1 MREVVANFRIL
12 RGSHRAACLCWLASH
27 SLALVSAFIP
37 RWQLAGERVRC
48 RFRARFT
55 VALIAGKSFHPRRS
69 DYLGIGVVPCRALFR
84 FRSREAEGGTL
95 TRSLLGFSLCAAG
108 ALFSRV
114 TFGAPFMLIAP
125 LLALR
130 IKGEN
135 RITNLTV
142 LLFPLSADVV
152 FLSLA
157 KLRKIRQP
165 NWNKLRLLC

>member
-1 MREVVANFRIL
+1 MVTNFRIL

-37 RWQLAGERVRC
+37 RSQLAGERVRC

-55 VALIAGKSFHPRRS
+55 IALIAGKSFHPRQS
-69 DYLGIGVVPCRALFR
+69 DYLGIGVVACRALFR
-84 FRSREAEGGTL
+84 F
-95 TRSLLGFSLCAAG
+95 SLARGRRWHPDSIPARVSLCAAG

-152 FLSLA
+152 FPSLA